1 MQPIS
6 FREATEADL
15 PAIVAMLADDPLG
28 KTREVGGKTRETPAE
43 KTTAPA
49 PAYSAAFRDI
59 AGDANNQLIVAATD
73 DGTPEIPEIP
83 EIIVGVLQLT
93 FIPSLTY
100 SGGMRAQIEGVR
112 VHTNFRGSGVGR
124 ELMLHAT
131 ALAKTKGCVLLQ
143 LTTDKAR
150 PDALRF
156 YEGLGFTASH
166 WGMKLRL

>member
-1 MQPIS
+1 MQPIT
-6 FREATEADL
+6 FRQATEADL

-28 KTREVGGKTRETPAE
+28 KTREVGGKTRETPAGQAQ
-43 KTTAPA
+43 TTAPA
-49 PAYSAAFRDI
+49 PAYSASFRDI
-59 AGDANNQLIVAATD
+59 AGDANNQLIVAVTD
-73 DGTPEIPEIP
+73 DGTPEV
-83 EIIVGVLQLT
+83 IVGVLQLT

-100 SGGMRAQIEGVR
+100 SGGMRGQIEGVR
-112 VHTNFRGSGVGR
+112 VHADWRGSGVGR
-124 ELMLHAT
+124 ELMQHAN
-131 ALAKTKGCVLLQ
+131 ALAKTKGCVLMQ

>member
-28 KTREVGGKTRETPAE
+28 KIREVGGKTRET
-43 KTTAPA
+43 PA

-59 AGDANNQLIVAATD
+59 AGDANNQLIVAVTD
-73 DGTPEIPEIP
+73 DGTPEVPEIP

-112 VHTNFRGSGVGR
+112 VHGDWRGSGVGR
-124 ELMLHAT
+124 ELIQHAN
-131 ALAKTKGCVLLQ
+131 ALAKTKGCVLVQ